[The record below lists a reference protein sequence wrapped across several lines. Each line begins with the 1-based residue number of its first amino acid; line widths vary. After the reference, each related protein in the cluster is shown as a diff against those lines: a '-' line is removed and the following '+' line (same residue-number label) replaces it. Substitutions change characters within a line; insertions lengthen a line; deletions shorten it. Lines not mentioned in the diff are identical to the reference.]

1 MRGYLLGLTLPIVVL
16 AAFGCAA
23 SSGGSSGATTYRKD
37 LGNATVN
44 DFARYTRR
52 MLDREHFEIEQADSS
67 ANYQNFK
74 TRWRQRYPYDDEIAL
89 GVVEIQTQLTLR
101 ARSRGVGG
109 GGTADLRST
118 ELIVQ
123 NMARLSS
130 SDQWILTV
138 YTATFQDY
146 IDVIARD
153 LKTEFSTG
161 IRVFD
166 K

>member
-1 MRGYLLGLTLPIVVL
+1 MRGSLLRLTLPVMVVT
-16 AAFGCAA
+16 AFGCAA

-37 LGNATVN
+37 LGTATPH
-44 DFARYTRR
+44 DFALHTQQ
-52 MLDREHFEIEQADSS
+52 MLDREHYEIEQADSS

-74 TRWRQRYPYDDEIAL
+74 TRWRQRYPYDDEVAL

-101 ARSRGVGG
+101 ARSRGAGG
-109 GGTADLRST
+109 GGTADLRGA
-118 ELIVQ
+118 ELIAQ

-130 SDQWILTV
+130 SDEFVLTV

>member
-101 ARSRGVGG
+101 ARSRGSGG
-109 GGTADLRST
+109 GGTADLRT
-118 ELIVQ
+118 VEMIVQ
-123 NMARLSS
+123 NMARLSG

-138 YTATFQDY
+138 YTATFKEY
-146 IDVIARD
+146 IDEIARD

-166 K
+166 E